1 MEAHDFLIEKG
12 ITTEEGDL
20 IAPLNIRYH
29 TAGELN
35 EDKSNVLWVFHAF
48 SGNSDVSDWWSNL
61 YGEDGIFDPSKYFI
75 ICANILGSPYGTTG
89 PLQQKDFPFVSIRD
103 MVKVHRA
110 LADHLDIKKI
120 HIGIG
125 PSMGGYQLM
134 EWEMEDPDRF
144 ENAIYLATSIRESEW
159 GRAIHTAQRMALEND
174 ILNPKYTDKPGYAG
188 VEVAR
193 ALGMV
198 SYRSYDCYKELQIDS
213 NPKVREHKVRSY
225 IEYQAKKMADRFP
238 ANCYLSLLDA
248 MDSHDIR
255 RGRPDWRAQMQKS
268 YTKHLSVGIRSDVL
282 CPSSEQKLIAESF
295 AFAQFYEI
303 DSFYGH
309 DGFLTEGRK
318 IKTIIEA
325 FLSAS

>member
-1 MEAHDFLIEKG
+1 MEQNDINFSQG
-12 ITTEEGDL
+12 IRTEQGEL

-35 EDKSNVLWVFHAF
+35 EDNSNVLWVFHAF
-48 SGNSDVSDWWSNL
+48 SANSNVSDWWSNL
-61 YGEDGIFDPSKYFI
+61 YGEGNIFDPSKYFI
-75 ICANILGSPYGTTG
+75 VCANILGSCYGTTG
-89 PLQQKDFPFVSIRD
+89 ANDMKDFPFITIRD
-103 MVKVHRA
+103 MVECHKL
-110 LADHLDIKKI
+110 LANHLGIDKI

-134 EWEMEDPDRF
+134 EWELDEPARF

-159 GRAIHTAQRMALEND
+159 GRAIHTAQRMALVND
-174 ILNPKYTDKPGYAG
+174 LLNPKYPDKPGYAG

-213 NPKVREHKVRSY
+213 NPKIKEHKVRSY
-225 IEYQAKKMADRFP
+225 IEYQAKKMADRFS
-238 ANCYLSLLDA
+238 AKCYLSLLDA

-255 RGRPDWRAQMQKS
+255 RDRPDWRALMQKS

-303 DSFYGH
+303 DSYYGH

-318 IKTIIEA
+318 IKTLIEA

>member
-1 MEAHDFLIEKG
+1 MEQNDINFSQG
-12 ITTEEGDL
+12 IRTEQGAL

-61 YGEDGIFDPSKYFI
+61 YGEGSIFDPSKYFI
-75 ICANILGSPYGTTG
+75 VCANILGSCYGTTG
-89 PLQQKDFPFVSIRD
+89 ANEMQDFPFITIRD
-103 MVKVHRA
+103 MVECHKL
-110 LADHLDIKKI
+110 LANHLGIDKI
-120 HIGIG
+120 QIGIG

-134 EWEMEDPDRF
+134 EWELDEPDRF
-144 ENAIYLATSIRESEW
+144 DNAIYLATSIRESEW

-174 ILNPKYTDKPGYAG
+174 LLNPKYPDKPGYAG

-213 NPKVREHKVRSY
+213 NPKISEHKVRSY
-225 IEYQAKKMADRFP
+225 IEYQAKKMADRFS
-238 ANCYLSLLDA
+238 AKCYLSLLDA

-255 RGRPDWRAQMQKS
+255 RDRPDWRAQMQKS

-303 DSFYGH
+303 DSYYGH

-318 IKTIIEA
+318 IKTLIEA

>member
-12 ITTEEGDL
+12 IKTEEGDL

-61 YGEDGIFDPSKYFI
+61 YGEGSIFDPSKYFI
-75 ICANILGSPYGTTG
+75 VCANILGSCYGTSG
-89 PLQQKDFPFVSIRD
+89 ANDVKDFPFITIRD
-103 MVKVHRA
+103 MVECHKL
-110 LADHLDIKKI
+110 LANHLGIDKI

-134 EWEMEDPDRF
+134 EWELAEPSRF

-174 ILNPKYTDKPGYAG
+174 LLNPKYKDKPGYAG

-225 IEYQAKKMADRFP
+225 IEYQAKKMADRFS
-238 ANCYLSLLDA
+238 AKCYLSLLDA